1 MDELATAL
9 GGRVARQAAANSTQL
24 SYQQSQPTFRGVRII
39 TYTYPSPHIKVS
51 HDKRGTGGDLEGMV
65 VGGKMP
71 HRTEEEEGGM
81 RWLVRG
87 RVYLG
92 CDDAL
97 PVFTFKLG
105 QTAWVWVCVRTCV
118 GVRSC
123 ACVRLVCLPAGR
135 RSCLPPSL
143 SACLSACR

>member
-1 MDELATAL
+1 MVMRGGLLEGRKGLGREGSL
-9 GGRVARQAAANSTQL
+9 GG
-24 SYQQSQPTFRGVRII
+24 
-39 TYTYPSPHIKVS
+39 
-51 HDKRGTGGDLEGMV
+51 KRGRWEES
-65 VGGKMP
+65 VGKGLW
-71 HRTEEEEGGM
+71 
-81 RWLVRG
+81 RWSFFFIR
-87 RVYLG
+87 

-135 RSCLPPSL
+135 RSCLPPYVSARL
-143 SACLSACR
+143 SVGSEPSFTVFAYICVL

>member
-1 MDELATAL
+1 MAGEREGRHGVSRGLL
-9 GGRVARQAAANSTQL
+9 GGRK
-24 SYQQSQPTFRGVRII
+24 G
-39 TYTYPSPHIKVS
+39 
-51 HDKRGTGGDLEGMV
+51 LEREGSL
-65 VGGKMP
+65 GGKGE
-71 HRTEEEEGGM
+71 RREISVGKGVCGGLFFFI
-81 RWLVRG
+81 R
-87 RVYLG
+87 